1 MISEIQ
7 FTSHIKS
14 TKERKPF
21 VPMEPYM
28 EQRRIFDGKYYFNVY
43 TLSVILI
50 KTIAHRFCELV

>member
-7 FTSHIKS
+7 STSHIKA

-28 EQRRIFDGKYYFNVY
+28 EQRKVYDVKYYFNVY
-43 TLSVILI
+43 TLSAI
-50 KTIAHRFCELV
+50 